1 MVLPDDAPRFRRRK
15 DARPQ
20 EIVAAALAI
29 FGEKG
34 FAGAK
39 LDDIAARA
47 GVSKGALYLY
57 FPNKEALF
65 RAVVTEA
72 MAPNIVAVRQ
82 MAEAYEGSFAD
93 LAPLLLERFVQI
105 ATASPLPKVARM
117 VIGESQNFP
126 DLARVWHDDVVSQAI
141 GLLSEVIARAQAR
154 GELAPGRPR
163 FYAMSLIGPMLMGL
177 LWRETFGPIGA
188 EPIDL
193 SALARQHAA
202 TVLHGMVAGPHAGQ
216 AT

>member
-1 MVLPDDAPRFRRRK
+1 MADDAPRFRRRK
-15 DARPQ
+15 NARPQ
-20 EIVAAALAI
+20 EIVAAALAV

-34 FAGAK
+34 FAGTR

-65 RAVVTEA
+65 RAVVTET
-72 MAPNIVAVRQ
+72 MVPNIAAVRQ
-82 MAEAYEGSFAD
+82 MAEAYQGAFAD
-93 LAPLLLERFVQI
+93 LAPLLLERFVMI
-105 ATASPLPKVARM
+105 ATGSPLPKVARM

-126 DLARVWHDDVVSQAI
+126 DLARVWHDSVVSEAV
-141 GLLSEVIARAQAR
+141 GLLSEVIARAQAK

-163 FYAMSLIGPMLMGL
+163 FHAMSLIGPMLMGL
-177 LWRETFGPIGA
+177 LWRETFEPIGA

-202 TVLHGMVAGPHAGQ
+202 TVLHGMVAPPDGRRA
-216 AT
+216 A